1 MTGCARI
8 LACLLGLLLVLIV
21 SPARADNLADIIP
34 NLFGTGGITL
44 RTVPLPGFPQGHSP
58 HFLVNSEGELT
69 SVNDALRQGL
79 LNAPLPSPASGFTFE
94 FDPTLG
100 TVVRSSEG
108 FGPIYADRAET
119 LGKGRFALGFS
130 YSRFDYKELD
140 GRDLDGDINLTFR
153 HEPTAA
159 LAGRPQ
165 PFFFEADTVTAR
177 LNVDITQDVFLF
189 AGTYGIL
196 DSLDVSIAIPIIRID
211 MSASGTATS
220 NQETGTNIHV
230 FQDGST
236 MLNAEDSDAST
247 GIGDILLR
255 AKWNFYRQKPYAL
268 ATGLD
273 LRLPSGS
280 EDDLRGTGGVR
291 VRPFFLASGTWGKV
305 ADKWG
310 AVSPH
315 VNVGFDL
322 GSTDVVDNSFFYR
335 VGVDWT
341 PFKIVTFAVDI
352 LGQYI
357 INNSRVQTNG
367 QDAGNNVVDA
377 SVGLKA
383 NVWKNVLVMAN
394 VLFPLNDTGLRANFV
409 PFVGIE
415 VDF

>member
-1 MTGCARI
+1 
-8 LACLLGLLLVLIV
+8 
-21 SPARADNLADIIP
+21 
-34 NLFGTGGITL
+34 
-44 RTVPLPGFPQGHSP
+44 
-58 HFLVNSEGELT
+58 
-69 SVNDALRQGL
+69 
-79 LNAPLPSPASGFTFE
+79 
-94 FDPTLG
+94 
-100 TVVRSSEG
+100 
-108 FGPIYADRAET
+108 
-119 LGKGRFALGFS
+119 
-130 YSRFDYKELD
+130 
-140 GRDLDGDINLTFR
+140 
-153 HEPTAA
+153 
-159 LAGRPQ
+159 
-165 PFFFEADTVTAR
+165 
-177 LNVDITQDVFLF
+177 
-189 AGTYGIL
+189 
-196 DSLDVSIAIPIIRID
+196 
-211 MSASGTATS
+211 
-220 NQETGTNIHV
+220 
-230 FQDGST
+230 